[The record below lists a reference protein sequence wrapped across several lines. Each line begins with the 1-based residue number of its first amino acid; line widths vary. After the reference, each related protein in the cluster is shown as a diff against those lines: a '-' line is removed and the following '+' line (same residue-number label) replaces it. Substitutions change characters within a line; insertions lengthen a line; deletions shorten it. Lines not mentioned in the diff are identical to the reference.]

1 MGGGNRTDVLGRRA
15 EGLPV
20 RDVGIASL
28 DALDFVP
35 AIVFPGPEEEPEKE
49 KRKGRRQI
57 DAHMISRQLYIYRSW
72 RSTTLALFAITDA
85 SFAVSH

>member
-49 KRKGRRQI
+49 KRKGRRQM
-57 DAHMISRQLYIYRSW
+57 DAYI
-72 RSTTLALFAITDA
+72 
-85 SFAVSH
+85 

>member
-1 MGGGNRTDVLGRRA
+1 VDHATNCKEEPEEREGSTDVLGRRA

-35 AIVFPGPEEEPEKE
+35 AVAFHPAPEGEPAEKK
-49 KRKGRRQI
+49 KRKRETSDRCI
-57 DAHMISRQLYIYRSW
+57 
-72 RSTTLALFAITDA
+72 
-85 SFAVSH
+85 

>member
-1 MGGGNRTDVLGRRA
+1 MREIKKELKEKDGNEERGRGGGNRLETDVLGRRA

-35 AIVFPGPEEEPEKE
+35 AVAFHPAPEGEPAEKK
-49 KRKGRRQI
+49 KRKRETSDRCI
-57 DAHMISRQLYIYRSW
+57 
-72 RSTTLALFAITDA
+72 
-85 SFAVSH
+85 